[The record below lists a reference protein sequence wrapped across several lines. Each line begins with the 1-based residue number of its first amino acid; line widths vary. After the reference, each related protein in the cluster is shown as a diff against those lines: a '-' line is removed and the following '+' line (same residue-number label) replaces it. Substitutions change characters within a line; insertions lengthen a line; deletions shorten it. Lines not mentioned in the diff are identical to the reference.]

1 MPLRPKWIGGK
12 GRGLRSFWTCGMWG
26 DGGGGGGR
34 RDLID
39 CGGGEKL
46 IWAAATFGLMS
57 KPWLVVGLWWKLVID
72 WLV

>member
-1 MPLRPKWIGGK
+1 MWRECR
-12 GRGLRSFWTCGMWG
+12 GR
-26 DGGGGGGR
+26 GGR